1 MLLILNSY
9 CRWLWKIFFVRVLP
23 GIGVWTSTF
32 TVAVALTLVI
42 WWDWG
47 VDGTEAGGVSPRL
60 FSSLLQNEPCLVGI
74 VVVSTTTSGST
85 TISCEE
91 YWLGSSVI
99 VVRDTSEG
107 IRGYGW
113 RPPPLERD
121 GVDDVFFL
129 GLGEGSG
136 EGVGILSSSF
146 LGLICKIKGI
156 PQLVEKSRNNL
167 YFLLI
172 SINLNYIYI
181 YKSCEI

>member
-146 LGLICKIKGI
+146 LGLICKMKGI
-156 PQLVEKSRNNL
+156 LQLWEMSRNNL
-167 YFLLI
+167 YFL
-172 SINLNYIYI
+172 
-181 YKSCEI
+181 